1 MQQDSGLFDDDFESD
16 EGHNPVIHQTYNHNP
31 DHSLKEVRDE
41 TDDEPRSFTDNQDNQ
56 HFGETKFA
64 DM

>member
-31 DHSLKEVRDE
+31 DPSLKEVHDE
-41 TDDEPRSFTDNQDNQ
+41 PDDEPRSFTDN
-56 HFGETKFA
+56 
-64 DM
+64 